1 MWNMLL
7 NVINGIVVDTPTND
21 FSGDAA
27 FEDINNFA
35 PGTFILG
42 MILGIIIGIIIC
54 GIFVVMRDRSKKHL
68 PESSDKE
75 NEEE

>member
-21 FSGDAA
+21 FSGNAA
-27 FEDINNFA
+27 SEDINNFA
-35 PGTFILG
+35 PGPFILG

-54 GIFVVMRDRSKKHL
+54 GVFVIIKNNSKKRY